1 MPEDDFRPMRR
12 VRQQLSDQETE
23 AILQRGKTGVLAV
36 NGDGGYPY
44 AVPVNYV
51 WKDGK
56 IYFHGAKAGHKFDAM
71 ARDGKVSFCV
81 IDRDEILPEK
91 LTDAYRS
98 AVVFGYVRVLEGQEL
113 TDAAYALGMKYY
125 PVPEAVKA
133 EVEKDLPRLACFEI
147 TPDHITGK
155 QGKELL

>member
-1 MPEDDFRPMRR
+1 MPEDGFRPMRR
-12 VRQQLSDQETE
+12 VRQQLSDRETE
-23 AILQRGKTGVLAV
+23 AILQKGVTGILAV

-56 IYFHGAKAGHKFDAM
+56 IYFHGARAGHKFDAM
-71 ARDGKVSFCV
+71 ARDGKVCFCV
-81 IDRDEILPEK
+81 IGRDEILPEK

-98 AVVFGYVRVLEGQEL
+98 AVVFGRVRPLEGREL

-125 PVPEAVKA
+125 PQPEAVKA
-133 EVEKDLPRLACFEI
+133 EIEKDMPRLACFEI
-147 TPDHITGK
+147 TPEHITGK
-155 QGKELL
+155 QAKELL